1 MTRKSSKNIELPA
14 LAALNAKDEK
24 ALVFIRAFELRE
36 GVSPTR
42 QEIAT
47 GLQLSNK
54 MAAQRMVQKLR
65 RHGMLTYNAQS
76 KRGLEI
82 LDISTA
88 DEDVAELSV
97 LGSVAAGRPI
107 EAIERNDVSLK
118 VPAGMIKS
126 GYPHFA
132 LRVNGN
138 SMIEDSI
145 MDGDYVIVR
154 QQHIAE
160 NGDRVVALIDGEA
173 TLKRFYRRGNQVELQ
188 PANAS
193 MSSIMVD
200 SHQHL
205 RILGVYVG
213 LIRSLANER

>member
-1 MTRKSSKNIELPA
+1 MRTKTPSPLKTRQNEQA
-14 LAALNAKDEK
+14 LA
-24 ALVFIRAFELRE
+24 FIRSFELRE
-36 GVSPTR
+36 GISPTR
-42 QEIAT
+42 QEIAD
-47 GLQLSNK
+47 GLGLSNK
-54 MAAQRMVQKLR
+54 MAAQRLVQKLR
-65 RHGMLTYNAQS
+65 RHGMLTFSAQA
-76 KRGLEI
+76 KRSLEI
-82 LDISTA
+82 LDISTEQ
-88 DEDVAELSV
+88 EDVAELSI
-97 LGSVAAGRPI
+97 LGVVAAGRPI
-107 EAIERNDVSLK
+107 EAIERNDISLK
-118 VPAGMIKS
+118 VPAAMIKS

-160 NGDRVVALIDGEA
+160 NGDTVVALIDGEA
-173 TLKRFYRRGNQVELQ
+173 TLKRFYRRDGRVELQ
-188 PANAS
+188 PANSS

-213 LIRSLANER
+213 LIRSFGP

>member
-1 MTRKSSKNIELPA
+1 
-14 LAALNAKDEK
+14 
-24 ALVFIRAFELRE
+24 
-36 GVSPTR
+36 
-42 QEIAT
+42 
-47 GLQLSNK
+47 
-54 MAAQRMVQKLR
+54 
-65 RHGMLTYNAQS
+65 MLTFSAQA
-76 KRGLEI
+76 KRSLEI
-82 LDISTA
+82 LDISTEQ
-88 DEDVAELSV
+88 EDVAELSI
-97 LGSVAAGRPI
+97 LGVVAAGRPI
-107 EAIERNDVSLK
+107 EAIERNDISLK
-118 VPAGMIKS
+118 VPAAMIKS

-160 NGDRVVALIDGEA
+160 NGDTVVALIDGEA
-173 TLKRFYRRGNQVELQ
+173 TLKRFYRRDGRVELQ
-188 PANAS
+188 PANSS

-213 LIRSLANER
+213 LIRSFGP